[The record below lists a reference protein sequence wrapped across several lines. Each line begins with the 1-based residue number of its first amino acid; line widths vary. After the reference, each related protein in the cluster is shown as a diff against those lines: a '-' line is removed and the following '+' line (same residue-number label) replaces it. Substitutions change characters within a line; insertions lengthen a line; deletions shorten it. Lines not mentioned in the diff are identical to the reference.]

1 MQNKNHPLCITFV
14 HNGKWNANGPERVE
28 KRENKKVT
36 PMPSTRKMG
45 GKKIKTNSIPLI
57 KETLNKKIYTSHPE
71 TTPANAI
78 AIPTAMVV
86 LEDPLETGARVFVV
100 CALGLVV
107 VGVEGPV
114 EFPVAMKPAPRVTVE
129 RVSVEP
135 DGDEDGGEDGEGDFR
150 VVSVL
155 VLVGLGLED
164 PFGVGSL
171 LLVGEA
177 MRPLLDGELKDD
189 EPEESEEPD
198 DGGTDEDEEDGKL
211 GVPGLVPPPIMLPPL
226 DLIEAE
232 DPDLSE

>member
-1 MQNKNHPLCITFV
+1 M
-14 HNGKWNANGPERVE
+14 E
-28 KRENKKVT
+28 
-36 PMPSTRKMG
+36 
-45 GKKIKTNSIPLI
+45 
-57 KETLNKKIYTSHPE
+57 
-71 TTPANAI
+71 
-78 AIPTAMVV
+78 V
-86 LEDPLETGARVFVV
+86 LADPLETGARVFVV
-100 CALGLVV
+100 CALGPVV
-107 VGVEGPV
+107 VSVEGPI
-114 EFPVAMKPAPRVTVE
+114 EFPVAMKSAPRVMVE

-155 VLVGLGLED
+155 LLVGLGLED
-164 PFGVGSL
+164 PLVGVGSL
-171 LLVGEA
+171 LLVDEA

-189 EPEESEEPD
+189 DEPEEPEEPD